1 MKEPW
6 AGPFLSLTLVS
17 VSSPYSGW
25 EVGGCLCRS
34 QAPGLSG
41 LDLFILIPFIPAPA
55 DLCSA
60 PRKFSRSLLWD
71 SGAPAY
77 RSRCAGRPPLFF
89 SFLADF
95 TCVVEPPSFALS
107 GMWVDVKV
115 ADVSGGF

>member
-6 AGPFLSLTLVS
+6 AGPLLSLTLVS
-17 VSSPYSGW
+17 GSVPYSGW
-25 EVGGCLCRS
+25 EVGGYLCRS

-41 LDLFILIPFIPAPA
+41 LDLFILILFIAAPA

-60 PRKFSRSLLWD
+60 PGRFSRGVLWD

-77 RSRCAGRPPLFF
+77 RSRFAGSSPLFF

-95 TCVVEPPSFALS
+95 PCDEEPPSFALS
-107 GMWVDVKV
+107 GTWVDVRV